1 MGYAVAALPTTHSLE
16 IRNDEFAYAVRARL
30 LLPLFNPGDRDALP
44 ADDERTCR
52 GCNKPTDAVH
62 GWHMFTCKT
71 LAPSVTRLS
80 HRLGDAAVVLRRQA
94 GRPDAVHHGKR
105 IARRILEGATG
116 RCGKLAV
123 DEVFDRKPGR
133 LPLEADDAYTAPGGT
148 TIISDTHVIIPDRDV
163 NADAHGAALEVG
175 MARKTRH
182 YEANYDV
189 PEGGAKHMIYE
200 RFGAVHVVTKSV
212 LAGFAKA
219 KAQRLGIAESFS
231 VLRTLQEFGVIF
243 MRDLGYSMKLYA
255 ELGAPRPRPGA
266 GVASR
271 ARLQHSHPLSEQ
283 DD

>member
-1 MGYAVAALPTTHSLE
+1 
-16 IRNDEFAYAVRARL
+16 
-30 LLPLFNPGDRDALP
+30 
-44 ADDERTCR
+44 
-52 GCNKPTDAVH
+52 
-62 GWHMFTCKT
+62 
-71 LAPSVTRLS
+71 
-80 HRLGDAAVVLRRQA
+80 
-94 GRPDAVHHGKR
+94 
-105 IARRILEGATG
+105 
-116 RCGKLAV
+116 
-123 DEVFDRKPGR
+123 
-133 LPLEADDAYTAPGGT
+133 
-148 TIISDTHVIIPDRDV
+148 
-163 NADAHGAALEVG
+163 